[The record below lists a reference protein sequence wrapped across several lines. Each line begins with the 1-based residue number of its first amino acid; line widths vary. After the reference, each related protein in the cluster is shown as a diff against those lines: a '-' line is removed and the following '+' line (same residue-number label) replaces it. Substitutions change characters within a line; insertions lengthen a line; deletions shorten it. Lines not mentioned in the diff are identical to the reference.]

1 MSELLERVRAI
12 FPHALCGSV
21 SQVVGQSVVAAGFP
35 APLGSTALIE
45 RDCGGPVEA
54 EVVGFQGRK
63 TLLLSQGDFSG
74 IRSGNRVRLHRSS
87 VNVEVGEGLL
97 GRVLNFRGIPMD
109 SHPLPVLRERR
120 SLSAAPPSAMDRPPI
135 DRPLATGVRAI
146 DSLLTLGVGQR
157 VGIFS
162 GSGVGKST
170 LLGQIA
176 KCSKADLNVI
186 ALVGE
191 RGREV
196 REFLERDLGA
206 EGLAKS
212 VVVVATGDEPALHR
226 SRAAFVATTIAEYFR
241 DLGKNVL
248 LMMDSVTRFALAQR
262 EIGFARGEAPVTR
275 GYPPSVFSS
284 LPQLLERSGR
294 SETGSITGIY
304 TVLVEGDD
312 MNEPISDT
320 VRGILDGHIVLSRK
334 LADKAH
340 WPAIDV
346 LGSISRVMNS
356 LADPGHRQAA
366 DQVRELLAAYRES
379 EDFILLGAY
388 QQGTSALID
397 RAIQLRDGIHRLLRQ
412 RPDEHQAFEDTIK
425 QLVQLVKPAPQSTV
439 STSDGARK

>member
-1 MSELLERVRAI
+1 MNDLLERVRTI
-12 FPHALCGSV
+12 FSQGLCGSV
-21 SQVVGQSVVAAGFP
+21 SQVVGQSVVAEGFP
-35 APLGSTALIE
+35 APLGSTAFIE
-45 RDCGGPVEA
+45 RECGGPVEA
-54 EVVGFQGRK
+54 EVIGFQGPK

-87 VNVEVGEGLL
+87 VGVNVGEGLL
-97 GRVLNFRGIPMD
+97 GRVLNFRGL
-109 SHPLPVLRERR
+109 PLDGSPVPAISERR
-120 SLSAAPPSAMDRPPI
+120 DLSAAPPSAMDRPPI

-157 VGIFS
+157 IGIFS

-176 KCSKADLNVI
+176 RYSTADLNVI

-226 SRAAFVATTIAEYFR
+226 SRAALVATTIAEFFR
-241 DLGKNVL
+241 DRGKNVL
-248 LMMDSVTRFALAQR
+248 LMMDSITRFALAQR

-284 LPQLLERSGR
+284 LPKLLERSGR

-312 MNEPISDT
+312 LNEPISDT
-320 VRGILDGHIVLSRK
+320 VRGILDGHIVLSRN

-346 LGSISRVMNS
+346 LGSISRLMNH
-356 LADPGHRQAA
+356 LADPSHRQAA
-366 DQVRELLAAYRES
+366 DQVRELLAAYREK

-388 QQGTSALID
+388 QQGTSPLID
-397 RAIQLRDGIHRLLRQ
+397 RAILLRDGIHRLLRQ
-412 RPDEHQAFEDTIK
+412 RPDEHQAFEETIK
-425 QLVQLVKPAPQSTV
+425 QLMQIVKPAMVPNS
-439 STSDGARK
+439 

>member
-1 MSELLERVRAI
+1 M
-12 FPHALCGSV
+12 
-21 SQVVGQSVVAAGFP
+21 
-35 APLGSTALIE
+35 
-45 RDCGGPVEA
+45 
-54 EVVGFQGRK
+54 
-63 TLLLSQGDFSG
+63 
-74 IRSGNRVRLHRSS
+74 
-87 VNVEVGEGLL
+87 
-97 GRVLNFRGIPMD
+97 
-109 SHPLPVLRERR
+109 RERR
-120 SLSAAPPSAMDRPPI
+120 TITAPPPSAMDRPPI

-146 DSLLTLGVGQR
+146 DGLLTLGVGQR

-176 KCSKADLNVI
+176 KFSQADLNVI

-196 REFLERDLGA
+196 REFLERDLGT

-275 GYPPSVFSS
+275 GYPPSVFST
-284 LPQLLERSGR
+284 LPKLLERSGR

-304 TVLVEGDD
+304 SVLVEGDD

-346 LGSISRVMNS
+346 LGSISRLMNH
-356 LADPGHRQAA
+356 LADASHRQAA

-388 QQGTSALID
+388 QKGTSALID
-397 RAIQLRDGIHRLLRQ
+397 RAIQLRDGIHRLVRQ
-412 RPDEHQAFEDTIK
+412 RPEEHQAFADTIK
-425 QLVQLVKPAPQSTV
+425 QLVQLVKPAP
-439 STSDGARK
+439 